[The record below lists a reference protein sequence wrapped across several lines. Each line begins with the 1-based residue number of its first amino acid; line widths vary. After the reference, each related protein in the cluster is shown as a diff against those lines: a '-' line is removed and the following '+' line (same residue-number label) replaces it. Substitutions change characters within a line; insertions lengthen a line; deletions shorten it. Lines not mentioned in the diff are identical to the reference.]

1 MEQSKNPLVADAFK
15 KYLLET
21 NVLRVRIACILGFT
35 LVPLFSLLDYLTIPD
50 YFRTFLFIR
59 LTCFFVIFF
68 LFLLSFTAIG
78 KKNMNLLGAATAIM
92 IGVTISLMVQ
102 YYGGYESPYYAGL
115 NLVILGVSMLFA
127 WGLKMMAA
135 VCLTIYA
142 SYLIPVMLFD
152 RIDHPEI
159 FINNNAFLL
168 ATISIALTSAY
179 FLSRLRYS
187 EFESRYQLEES
198 REALQ
203 VMNEK
208 LTQLGEMRSRFFAD
222 ISHELK
228 TPLAVIRGEAEVT
241 LRGNEK
247 PFSEYKRALRDIIL
261 LVDQL
266 GKLVSDLLFLARSE
280 SGILRIEKN
289 KTSLSEIIEEA
300 FREGEVLA
308 MKKRVTLFRKE
319 WPQGE
324 IFVEGDSQRLKQLF
338 LIVIDNAIKYSH
350 EGGPVEISW
359 ARKGDREEI
368 KVSDQ
373 GMGIPEE
380 SLPHVFERFYRADTT
395 RAMAQGTGLGLPI
408 AKWISEAHKGEIA
421 ISSSLGTGTTVTI
434 LLPKFEE

>member
-1 MEQSKNPLVADAFK
+1 MASILV
-15 KYLLET
+15 LLF
-21 NVLRVRIACILGFT
+21 I
-35 LVPLFSLLDYLTIPD
+35 PLDYFTIPD
-50 YFRTFLFIR
+50 HFRSFIILRVACSLTVLSIYFF
-59 LTCFFVIFF
+59 
-68 LFLLSFTAIG
+68 SFTAIG
-78 KKNMNLLGAATAIM
+78 RENSHLLGGATATFIGGIIASM
-92 IGVTISLMVQ
+92 IRFH
-102 YYGGYESPYYAGL
+102 GGYQSPYYAGL
-115 NLVILGVSMLFA
+115 NLVILSVSMLFA

-135 VCLTIYA
+135 VCLAIYA

-152 RIDHPEI
+152 RIDHLEI

-168 ATISIALTSAY
+168 ATIVIALTSAY

-187 EFESRYQLEES
+187 EFESRYELNES
-198 REALQ
+198 RKALQ
-203 VMNEK
+203 ETNEK

>member
-1 MEQSKNPLVADAFK
+1 
-15 KYLLET
+15 
-21 NVLRVRIACILGFT
+21 
-35 LVPLFSLLDYLTIPD
+35 
-50 YFRTFLFIR
+50 
-59 LTCFFVIFF
+59 
-68 LFLLSFTAIG
+68 
-78 KKNMNLLGAATAIM
+78 MNLLGAATAIM